1 MGQNMAEASASP
13 SATHSKALQ
22 AGLQL
27 VAKHLSATSLDALA
41 EAIAKDDSQVSR
53 IRSGQLGACINDVVR
68 LLYAAGLKTVPL
80 DRVCVDRARYEAM
93 VTMAS
98 AAMADEQTVRRLT
111 WDE

>member
-1 MGQNMAEASASP
+1 MAALSQDATAIAS
-13 SATHSKALQ
+13 KRLQ
-22 AGLQL
+22 GTLQL
-27 VAKHLSATSLDALA
+27 VATSLSRTSLDVLA
-41 EAIAKDDSQVSR
+41 QASGLDDTQMSKV
-53 IRSGQLGACINDVVR
+53 RSGQLGAKVNELVR
-68 LLYAAGLKTVPL
+68 MLDAAGLKVVSV